1 MSERMGR
8 SLPIWPDRPG
18 AISKEYAPYCRLNPR
33 PLRADYVLAWR
44 TNFPVLR
51 RTWHENRPEGPA
63 KLKIVVLSSL
73 AYSLTNF
80 RGDLLRAMKANGHEV
95 VAVAPDHDEK
105 VERELAES
113 GIAFRTV
120 PMSRAGMNP
129 FADLWLMLQ
138 YFFLFLRERPELVL
152 AYTQKPIVYGGL
164 VSRLLGI
171 PRFFPLMSGLGHVFS
186 PDSGVRPLIRSAV
199 ARLYR
204 LAVRRAQTIFVF
216 NSDDRRDMLDLGI
229 IGPDHN
235 VLQVPGSGVDLQRF
249 PKVEP
254 PHGRMHFLL
263 VARLLRNKGILEFL
277 EASRVVK
284 RSCDRCE
291 FTVLG
296 HIDGENPAGFTKDEI
311 AGFARDYPVEFVPG
325 TDDVRPFLAD
335 SSVFVLPSTYREGLP
350 RTILEAL
357 STGRAVI
364 TTDMPGCRDAID
376 DGSNGFLVKPG
387 NADDLARAMMKFV
400 AEPNL
405 VFDMATRSRTR
416 AERTY
421 DVEIVNRMLLYEM
434 DLLRLSGGPTKP
446 RPTDK
451 PAVNLAQRPAYAE
464 KRKVG

>member
-1 MSERMGR
+1 M
-8 SLPIWPDRPG
+8 
-18 AISKEYAPYCRLNPR
+18 
-33 PLRADYVLAWR
+33 
-44 TNFPVLR
+44 
-51 RTWHENRPEGPA
+51 
-63 KLKIVVLSSL
+63 KIVVLSSL

-95 VAVAPDHDEK
+95 VAVAPDRDEK

-113 GIAFRTV
+113 GIEFRTV

-129 FADLWLMLQ
+129 FADLWLMIS

-164 VSRLLGI
+164 VARLLGI
-171 PRFFPLMSGLGHVFS
+171 PRYFPLMSGLGHVFS
-186 PDSGVRPLIRSAV
+186 PDSGVRPVIRNAI
-199 ARLYR
+199 AKLYR
-204 LAVRRAQTIFVF
+204 MAVHRAQTIFVF
-216 NSDDRRDMLDLGI
+216 NSDDRNDMLELGI
-229 IGPDHN
+229 IRPDQK
-235 VLQVPGSGVDLQRF
+235 VLQVPGSGVELNRF
-249 PKVEP
+249 PHVSP

-277 EASRVVK
+277 EAARTVRK
-284 RSCDRCE
+284 SCERCE

-296 HIDGENPAGFTKDEI
+296 HIDLENPAGFSEEQI
-311 AGFARDYPVEFVPG
+311 AGFSRDFPVKFIPG
-325 TDDVRPFLAD
+325 TDDVRPYLAD

-357 STGRAVI
+357 ATGRAVI

-387 NADDLARAMMKFV
+387 SADDLARAMMKFV
-400 AEPNL
+400 ADPNL
-405 VFDMATRSRTR
+405 IFDMGARSRTR

-434 DLLRLSGGPTKP
+434 DLLRLSAGPTKP
-446 RPTDK
+446 RSNTRASGEITPK
-451 PAVNLAQRPAYAE
+451 PAYAA
-464 KRKVG
+464 KRKAG